1 VNPEPSLGLQYRRHD
16 TDSPADSVCLAGFSA
31 PPFRAAISTKVMNA
45 RTHALRHSWQPLSSL
60 MQDVRAGFV
69 EITRHSLAMV
79 GLVLLALALTFASRP
94 QLQTTASEWLMG
106 WLSSR
111 QDDGQALALDELQPE
126 QARVTRFLSRKYRIA
141 PQPLSTLVAEA
152 WQVGQLGQVPPTL
165 ILAVMA
171 VESGFNPFAKGTQG
185 GTGLMQIEP
194 SAHEDVLSQ
203 FGGKL
208 AAFDPLTNLRLGA
221 RQLQASIQ
229 QGGSIEEGLRQY
241 AQSSGQAND
250 SAYVERV
257 LAEQRQL
264 ERVAQ
269 TQATTAQ
276 TSPRSSR
283 QL

>member
-1 VNPEPSLGLQYRRHD
+1 
-16 TDSPADSVCLAGFSA
+16 
-31 PPFRAAISTKVMNA
+31 
-45 RTHALRHSWQPLSSL
+45 

-94 QLQTTASEWLMG
+94 HLQTSASEWLMG

-111 QDDGQALALDELQPE
+111 QDETQALALDELQPE
-126 QARVTRFLSRKYRIA
+126 QARVTRWLSRKYRIA
-141 PQPLSTLVAEA
+141 PQPLSSLVAEA
-152 WQVGQLGQVPPTL
+152 WQVGQIGQVPPTL

-171 VESGFNPFAKGTQG
+171 VESGFNPFAKGSQG

-194 SAHEDVLSQ
+194 SAHEDVLGQ

-221 RQLQASIQ
+221 RQLQASLQ

-241 AQSSGQAND
+241 ALSSGQTRDA
-250 SAYVERV
+250 AYIERV
-257 LAEQRQL
+257 LAEHRQL

-276 TSPRSSR
+276 TSARGSR

>member
-1 VNPEPSLGLQYRRHD
+1 MNPEPSLGLQYRRHD

-111 QDDGQALALDELQPE
+111 QDDVQALALDELQPE
-126 QARVTRFLSRKYRIA
+126 QARVTRWLSRKYRIA

-171 VESGFNPFAKGTQG
+171 VESGFNPFAKGSQG
-185 GTGLMQIEP
+185 AMGLMQIDPET
-194 SAHEDVLSQ
+194 HIDTLDQ
-203 FGGKL
+203 FGGRL
-208 AAFDPLTNLRLGA
+208 AAFDPITNLRIGA
-221 RQLQASIQ
+221 RQLQASVQ

-241 AQSSGQAND
+241 SLASGQANPTN
-250 SAYVERV
+250 YVEKV
-257 LAEQRQL
+257 LAERKQL
-264 ERVAQ
+264 DRIVG
-269 TQATTAQ
+269 THATTAQ
-276 TSPRSSR
+276 VHPGAAR
-283 QL
+283 L